1 MIQAYLA
8 PYIELY
14 WPFPTIYMT
23 MGGHMSIMNILTK
36 LLDLVILAFYFVDL
50 LPNIWQWKK
59 PLWWKALNAFLIAMM
74 VIQMP
79 LAVLEVYE
87 KQN

>member
-1 MIQAYLA
+1 
-8 PYIELY
+8 
-14 WPFPTIYMT
+14 
-23 MGGHMSIMNILTK
+23 MSIMNILTK
-36 LLDLVILAFYFVDL
+36 LLELVILAFYFVDL